1 MTAETFHPVQP
12 HVPTAEEMRRRGD
25 QLGKALGDI
34 EDLLMAFTKTF
45 TEDDREGLTPE
56 QAWLIHDF
64 AYSLKTDAGELQRFA
79 GQFDDLAH
87 TGAWER
93 DERPES

>member
-12 HVPTAEEMRRRGD
+12 HAPTREEMRRLGK
-25 QLGKALGDI
+25 QLGDALGEI
-34 EDLLMAFTKTF
+34 EDALIAFTKTWN
-45 TEDDREGLTPE
+45 EDEREGLTPE

-64 AYSLKTDAGELQRFA
+64 AYSLKTDAGELERFA